1 MVHIYNSSPEE
12 SEAGGLLWV
21 LGHSGL
27 YSGFQFCLYYIIGS
41 CLNNK
46 NNNNTKPNKQ
56 RKKTLQIKK
65 KLVPKLGVGHT
76 FVFLTPKKTQED
88 WQLHVNLGY
97 TASSGPASNTGRPSL
112 KQNKAKQLHKA
123 KQRNPK
129 VMRITNAACLCPWG

>member
-1 MVHIYNSSPEE
+1 MSFGPFWPVQ
-12 SEAGGLLWV
+12 WV
-21 LGHSGL
+21 PI
-27 YSGFQFCLYYIIGS
+27 CLYYIIGS

-88 WQLHVNLGY
+88 
-97 TASSGPASNTGRPSL
+97 
-112 KQNKAKQLHKA
+112 
-123 KQRNPK
+123 
-129 VMRITNAACLCPWG
+129 